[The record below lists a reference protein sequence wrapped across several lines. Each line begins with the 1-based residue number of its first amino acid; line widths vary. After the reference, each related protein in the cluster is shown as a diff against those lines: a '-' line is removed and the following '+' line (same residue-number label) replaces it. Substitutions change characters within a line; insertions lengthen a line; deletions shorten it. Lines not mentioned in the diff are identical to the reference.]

1 MSANDMKKMCTDET
15 GKELVLQGNIAFAVG
30 CVRSGIHSADGYP
43 GTPST
48 EVIDRGLSQV
58 QDMINVGWSV
68 NEAVAAGVGFGH
80 TLAGA
85 DVVVTMKIPGLF
97 QAGDIF
103 TSASFFHDK
112 RGALIYY
119 ISSDFTPSSTQ
130 HVVDPRYLFK
140 TCMVPVIEPRS
151 HQEMMD
157 APGLAA
163 EIGKKFNTPVVILAS
178 GGLCHSEG
186 LVKLNEIQKREM
198 LDVPEDLGKFQLLPT
213 MARNNY
219 DSVMETRMPA
229 LEEYVENNPQIEWTK
244 NSGKRGVVTY
254 GINTAYVKEVRDFF
268 NVDMDI
274 LSLPM
279 TNPLPIKK
287 IKEFYDSIDGDVYVI
302 EDGYQYLQEAME
314 REGMKVI
321 GKEKYTKVTEWT
333 PMSIAE
339 KMGYSVEHKESKVK
353 PVPRPPMICAGCPY
367 TLFSGVIAKMK
378 KQKKIEA
385 IFGDIGCN
393 ALLYFM
399 DALETGL
406 AMGASDSQRQG
417 FVIARPDKAA
427 KCISI
432 IGDGTE
438 CHSGMDATRNAVF
451 RKVPGVKVVLDN
463 YWTAMTGGQPSPS
476 SPVNLA
482 GDALDFDLVKA
493 LEGNGMKVL
502 VASAYDRKEIKDT
515 MKDALAMADEGEF
528 VVVVVR
534 GCCVKKQPPK
544 SKGIR
549 LKINEDK
556 CKKCGSCLMCA
567 GIEKGPDDIPLYNNF
582 CSGCAGEN
590 PACLQMCP
598 FDAIEFLEEGE
609 KKTAAAASF
618 PEAPELVLPEFKHS
632 DFPERLTLAIR
643 GVGGQ
648 GNLFFGKVLTQLA
661 FIAGYSEDNIV
672 KGETHGMAQM
682 GGPVISTFSCGK
694 VHSPVLFPG
703 SADCIIT
710 MEVSELLRP
719 GFLETLRE
727 GATVLISKT
736 KVVPPVIT
744 AEEYPTDEAVSKAVE
759 GFKVVE
765 VDILAKALELGDSTG
780 RIANVVM
787 IGALSKLPP
796 FDKFPTELWLQA
808 IKNVSP
814 KPAIWDANY
823 AAFSAGR
830 ELV

>member
-1 MSANDMKKMCTDET
+1 MSTNDMKKMCTDEAGT
-15 GKELVLQGNIAFAVG
+15 ELVLQGNIAFAVG

-68 NEAVAAGVGFGH
+68 NEAVAVGVGFGH

-85 DVVVTMKIPGLF
+85 GVVVTMKIPGLF
-97 QAGDIF
+97 QAGDLF

-119 ISSDFTPSSTQ
+119 IASDFTPSSTQ
-130 HVVDPRYLFK
+130 HVIDPRYLFK

-163 EIGKKFNTPVVILAS
+163 DIGRKYKTPVVILAS

-186 LVKLNEIQKREM
+186 LVRLNDIKKREL
-198 LDVPEDLGKFQLLPT
+198 LDIPEDLARFNLLPS
-213 MARNNY
+213 MARENY
-219 DSVMETRMPA
+219 DTVMDERMPA
-229 LEEYVENNPQIEWTK
+229 LEEMVESSSLIQWSK
-244 NSGKRGVVTY
+244 SGGKRGVITY
-254 GINTAYVKEVRDFF
+254 GVTSAYIKEVRDFY

-279 TNPLPIKK
+279 TNPLPMKK
-287 IKEFYDSIDGDVYVI
+287 IKEFYDSIGGDVYVI
-302 EDGYQYLQEAME
+302 EDGYMYIQEAME

-321 GKEKYTKVTEWT
+321 GKEKYTKITEWSPT
-333 PMSIAE
+333 LIAE
-339 KMGYSVEHKESKVK
+339 KMGYDIEHKENKVK

-367 TLFSGVIAKMK
+367 TLFAGVISKMK
-378 KQKKIEA
+378 KRGKIEA
-385 IFGDIGCN
+385 VFGDIGCN
-393 ALLYFM
+393 SLLYFM
-399 DALETGL
+399 DALETGV

-451 RKVPGVKVVLDN
+451 RNVAGVKVVLDN

-482 GDALDFDLVKA
+482 GDEVDYDLVKA
-493 LEGNGMKVL
+493 LKGNGNKVL
-502 VASAYDRKEIKDT
+502 VASSYDRKEINRT
-515 MKDALAMADEGEF
+515 MKEALSFADAGEF

-534 GCCVKKQPPK
+534 GCCVKKQPSA

-549 LKINEDK
+549 LKINTDK
-556 CKKCGSCLMCA
+556 CNKCHTCLMCS
-567 GIEKGPDDIPLYNNF
+567 GIEKGPDEFPQYNNL

-590 PACLQMCP
+590 PSCLQMCP
-598 FDAIEFLEEGE
+598 FDAIEFLEEHE
-609 KKTAAAASF
+609 KQTASAAGFAE
-618 PEAPELVLPEFKHS
+618 PPELILPEFDNA

-648 GNLFFGKVLTQLA
+648 GNLFFGRVMTQLA
-661 FIAGYSEDNIV
+661 FIAGYSKENIV

-682 GGPVISTFSCGK
+682 GGPVISTFSCGN

-719 GFLETLRE
+719 GFLEMLRE
-727 GATVLISKT
+727 GATILISKT
-736 KVVPPVIT
+736 KVIPQLLTV
-744 AEEYPTDEAVSKAVE
+744 EDYPTQEKITKAVE

-765 VDILAKALELGDSTG
+765 VDVLEKAMEIGDSTG

-814 KPAIWDANY
+814 RPAIWAGNY

-830 ELV
+830 ELA

>member
-1 MSANDMKKMCTDET
+1 MSANNMKTMCTDEA

-68 NEAVAAGVGFGH
+68 NEAVAVGVGFGH
-80 TLAGA
+80 TMAGA

-97 QAGDIF
+97 QAGDLF
-103 TSASFFHDK
+103 TSSSFFYDK

-119 ISSDFTPSSTQ
+119 IASDFTPSSTQ

-140 TCMVPVIEPRS
+140 STMLPVIEPRT

-163 EIGKKFNTPVVILAS
+163 DIGRKYNTPVVILAS

-186 LVKLNEIQKREM
+186 LVRLNEIKKREM
-198 LDVPEDLGKFQLLPT
+198 LDVPEDMAKFQLLPS
-213 MARNNY
+213 MARKNY
-219 DSVMETRMPA
+219 DTVMDERMPA
-229 LEEYVENNPQIEWTK
+229 LVELAEKSSLIRWEK
-244 NSGKRGVVTY
+244 AGGKTGVITY
-254 GINTAYVKEVRDFF
+254 GINSAYVKEVRDFYGA
-268 NVDMDI
+268 DMDI
-274 LSLPM
+274 LSLHM
-279 TNPLPIKK
+279 TNPLPVKK
-287 IKEFYDSIDGDVYVI
+287 IREFYDSIDSDVYVI
-302 EDGYQYLQEAME
+302 EDGSMYLQEALE

-321 GKEKYTKVTEWT
+321 GKEKYSKVTEWSPT
-333 PMSIAE
+333 LIAE
-339 KMGYSVEHKESKVK
+339 KMGYDIGHKGSSVK

-367 TLFSGVIAKMK
+367 TLFAGVIAKMK
-378 KQKKIEA
+378 KQGKLEA

-399 DALETGL
+399 GALDTGV

-432 IGDGTE
+432 IGDSTE
-438 CHSGMDATRNAVF
+438 CHSGMDSTRNAVF
-451 RKVPGVKVVLDN
+451 RNVPGVKVVLDN
-463 YWTAMTGGQPSPS
+463 YWTAMTGGQPAPS
-476 SPVNLA
+476 SPTNLA
-482 GDALDFDLVKA
+482 GEDVDYDLVKA
-493 LEGNGMKVL
+493 LEGNGNRVL
-502 VASAYDRKEIKDT
+502 VASSYDRKEIRKA
-515 MKDALAMADEGEF
+515 MKDALAFAEEGEF

-534 GCCVKKQPPK
+534 GCCVKKQPPA

-549 LKINEDK
+549 LKINREK
-556 CKKCGSCLMCA
+556 CEKCYTCLICS
-567 GIEKGPDDIPLYNNF
+567 GIEKGEDGFPRYNNL

-609 KKTAAAASF
+609 KDSASAASF
-618 PEAPELVLPEFKHS
+618 SQPPELVLPEFTAM

-648 GNLFFGKVLTQLA
+648 GNLFFGRVMTQLA
-661 FIAGYSEDNIV
+661 FIAGYSKDNIV

-719 GFLETLRE
+719 GFLEILKE
-727 GATVLISKT
+727 GATILISKT
-736 KVVPPVIT
+736 KVIPPVIT
-744 AEEYPTDEAVSKAVE
+744 PEEYPSEEDILKAVE
-759 GFKVVE
+759 GFNVVE
-765 VDILAKALELGDSTG
+765 VDVLGKAMEIGDRTG

-787 IGALSKLPP
+787 IGAMSKLSP
-796 FDKFPTELWLQA
+796 FDRFPPELWLQA

-814 KPAIWDANY
+814 KPAIWAGNY
-823 AAFSAGR
+823 AAFLAGR